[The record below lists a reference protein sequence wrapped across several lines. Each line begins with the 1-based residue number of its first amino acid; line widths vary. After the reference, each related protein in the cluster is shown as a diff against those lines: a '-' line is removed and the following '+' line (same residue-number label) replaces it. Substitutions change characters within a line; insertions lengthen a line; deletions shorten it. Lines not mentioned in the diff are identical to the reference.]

1 MSRRSVAVGAIA
13 VVAFVMLG
21 AAVVVGWEPL
31 ARLDGVAVLD
41 AHADVLAHSWLL
53 TVAVIVTDAGSPVAV
68 DVVTAV
74 AAVVLLLARRWRAA
88 AFVVV
93 ARLLELGVET
103 VVKDLVARPRPVLID
118 PVSHAS
124 GFSFPSGHAAG
135 SAAVFGAV
143 LVVVLGELSAARRAL
158 RTSVVGLVV
167 VFVAGVAASRVMLGV
182 HYPSDVTGGVLLGI
196 ASLVAA
202 RCVLPRV
209 DPEVTTRAGSRPPS
223 E

>member
-124 GFSFPSGHAAG
+124 SFSFPSGHAAG